1 MAKQHDFGLLTKS
14 FGDIATQINLIA
26 NLPPVHDRLQSQT
39 RHDQLVTGLQALE
52 SRNET
57 IMQSIQALHTHVNAM
72 DETLQG
78 LTTNRVNGMNETVEG
93 LNNR

>member
-1 MAKQHDFGLLTKS
+1 MANQHDFGLLTKS

-52 SRNET
+52 NRNEEYSGAPYSRQYYGWNPT
-57 IMQSIQALHTHVNAM
+57 
-72 DETLQG
+72 
-78 LTTNRVNGMNETVEG
+78 RVNDELCQRHE
-93 LNNR
+93 